1 MIKNVIKT
9 LKPEGGE
16 LIELVLENAQDAEEY
31 ALLDASRLIHHGG
44 RWDCER
50 VGTDDEMVD
59 PSELERLRHEQRPT
73 GPSADSDPARI
84 ELLLDGILLSF
95 WGVVH
100 FSPGREDLGDAIA
113 GGLRRLI
120 GWKCTYVILSRDDD
134 RGLRFQVGAACPGR
148 AFTTGVVRSLTAGAD
163 LDVPLSG
170 DGGEPYVWTEE
181 TRVVAR
187 ASSYP
192 FPPSLSIATWNV
204 ERLRSLK
211 TKRGQ
216 RVDLFMRSVSADVWV
231 LTETSESVRPGPEFQ
246 VVSAAGPDE
255 GHKPDE
261 RWATICSRFPIA
273 REIRTSDP
281 FKSVAALIRPPEMAA
296 FLVYGV
302 VLPMVD
308 AAWYGAPAAGGQA
321 FEAALAR
328 LAADVRRIR
337 DEYGGLDLFL
347 AGDLN
352 QDLADDHCYGSRLR
366 KQRLKDVLDEM
377 GLKPLTAGADD
388 PVRAGSP
395 PHACIDHICASG
407 EWRVRR
413 SVRWPNLPKPQKGK
427 LSDHFGVAVEL
438 VHGVR

>member
-16 LIELVLENAQDAEEY
+16 LIELVLENAQDVEEY
-31 ALLDASRLIHHGG
+31 ALLDAARLIPHGG
-44 RWDCER
+44 RWSAER
-50 VGTDDEMVD
+50 VGTEDEIMD
-59 PSELERLRHEQRPT
+59 PFELERVRHEKRPS
-73 GPSADSDPARI
+73 GPTAESDPTRI
-84 ELLLDGILLSF
+84 ELLIDGILPNF
-95 WGVVH
+95 WAVVH
-100 FSPGREDLGDAIA
+100 LSPGRENLGDAIA

-120 GWKCTYVILSRDDD
+120 GWKCIYVILSRYDD
-134 RGLRFQVGAACPGR
+134 RGLRFQAGAACPGR
-148 AFTTGVVRSLTAGAD
+148 AFTTGAIRPLTAGAD
-163 LDVPLSG
+163 LDVPLSVDEG
-170 DGGEPYVWTEE
+170 TSYVWEEE
-181 TRVVAR
+181 TRVLER

-216 RVDLFMRSVSADVWV
+216 RADLFMRSVSADVWV
-231 LTETSESVRPGPEFQ
+231 LTETSERVRPGPEFQ
-246 VVSAAGPDE
+246 VVSAAGPDD

-273 REIRTSDP
+273 MEIRTSDP
-281 FKSVAALIRPPEMAA
+281 FKSVAALIRPREMAP

-347 AGDLN
+347 AGDFN
-352 QDLADDHCYGSRLR
+352 QDLADDHYYGSRLR

-377 GLKPLTAGADD
+377 RLKPFTAGADD

-413 SVRWPNLPKPQKGK
+413 SVRWPNLPKPASRK
-427 LSDHFGVAVEL
+427 LSDHFGVALEL
-438 VHGVR
+438 VQGVR